1 MFGAHKRR
9 VTNLLNETT
18 LPVFEY
24 KSWSYQKVNSATNNN
39 QIYVNITV
47 YERPFFFILDAASN
61 YDFISNCHIIIDYVE
76 CYLIFYVRNNDLFT
90 SIELSLVRKIY
101 LR

>member
-47 YERPFFFILDAASN
+47 DERPFF
-61 YDFISNCHIIIDYVE
+61 
-76 CYLIFYVRNNDLFT
+76 LF
-90 SIELSLVRKIY
+90 
-101 LR
+101 